1 MDYFNPRSPR
11 GERPAGASGAAPGL
25 DISIHAPRE
34 GSDGGSERGCAG
46 AGYFNPRSP
55 RGERPFFIS
64 FSFGVLAF
72 QSTLPARGATRERA
86 GLRRGWIF
94 QSTLPARGATSSC
107 ARLCLRKLAFQSTLP
122 ARGATGEVMSWQK
135 RESISIHAPAR
146 GATGEVM
153 SWQKRESISIH
164 APREGSDQLDT
175 FVTLTID
182 ISIHAPREGS
192 DRPPR
197 RNSRVRR
204 HFNPRSPRGE
214 RLRRGPDEAD
224 VAKFQ
229 STLPARGATPAGA
242 AVDIVAGFQSTLPAR
257 GATPSLGG
265 DGQI

>member
-135 RESISIHAPAR
+135 RESISIHAP
-146 GATGEVM
+146 
-153 SWQKRESISIH
+153 
-164 APREGSDQLDT
+164 REGSDQLDT